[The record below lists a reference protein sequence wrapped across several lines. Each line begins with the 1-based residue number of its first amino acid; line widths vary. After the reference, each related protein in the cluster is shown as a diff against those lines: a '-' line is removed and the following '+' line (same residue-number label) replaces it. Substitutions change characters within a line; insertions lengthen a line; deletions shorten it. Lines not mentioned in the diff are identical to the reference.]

1 MAVRAYNTITLIRV
15 DDAVW
20 EIIDGYWHKN
30 GVNQEIKAQGE
41 DGLDGLSAYEVA
53 VIGGYTGTE
62 TEFYNELA
70 SMEDTRQRVDDN
82 TNQITSLGMTITERT
97 TVGGE
102 PVAEVV
108 MELMAGELIIR
119 DSIRNGGHNI
129 LKNPRFGG
137 TELPD
142 AGHWY
147 SGGTVAGYIDWYGY
161 LTVDEFLSLYGYM
174 TVDGFLT
181 TSLMGAMG

>member
-1 MAVRAYNTITLIRV
+1 MAVKAYNTITLISIDDVNISMTEPENPVV
-15 DDAVW
+15 DQLW
-20 EIIDGYWHKN
+20 
-30 GVNQEIKAQGE
+30 
-41 DGLDGLSAYEVA
+41 LDTSKEP
-53 VIGGYTGTE
+53 
-62 TEFYNELA
+62 NELMRYDGTGWVRTQHE
-70 SMEDTRQRVDDN
+70 SVEELDPSFKTEYD
-82 TNQITSLGMTITERT
+82 NQITSLGTTITERT

-108 MELMAGELIIR
+108 TELIAGELIIR
-119 DSIRNGGHNI
+119 DTIRNGGHNI
-129 LKNPRFGG
+129 LKNPRFGA

-161 LTVDEFLSLYGYM
+161 LTVNEFLNLYGSM

-181 TSLMGAMG
+181 TSEMGGMG

>member
-1 MAVRAYNTITLIRV
+1 MAVKAYNTITLISI
-15 DDAVW
+15 DD
-20 EIIDGYWHKN
+20 
-30 GVNQEIKAQGE
+30 VNISMTEP
-41 DGLDGLSAYEVA
+41 DSPVLDQLWLDTSKEP
-53 VIGGYTGTE
+53 
-62 TEFYNELA
+62 NELMRYDGTGWVRTQPN
-70 SMEDTRQRVDDN
+70 SLEELDPVFKTEYD
-82 TNQITSLGMTITERT
+82 NQITSLGTTITERT
-97 TVGGE
+97 TVDGE

-108 MELMAGELIIR
+108 TELMAGELIIR
-119 DSIRNGGHNI
+119 DTIRNGGHNI

-161 LTVDEFLSLYGYM
+161 LTVNEFLNLYGSM

-181 TSLMGAMG
+181 TSEMGALG

>member
-1 MAVRAYNTITLIRV
+1 MAVKAYNTITLISIDDVNISTSEPESPVV
-15 DDAVW
+15 DQLW
-20 EIIDGYWHKN
+20 
-30 GVNQEIKAQGE
+30 
-41 DGLDGLSAYEVA
+41 LDTSKVP
-53 VIGGYTGTE
+53 
-62 TEFYNELA
+62 NELMRYDGTVWVRTQYE
-70 SMEDTRQRVDDN
+70 SVEELDPSFKTEYD
-82 TNQITSLGMTITERT
+82 NQITSLGTTIIERT

-108 MELMAGELIIR
+108 TELMAGELVIR
-119 DSIRNGGHNI
+119 DTIRNGGHNI

-161 LTVDEFLSLYGYM
+161 LTVNEFLSLYGSM
-174 TVDGFLT
+174 TVSDFLT
-181 TSLMGAMG
+181 TSEMGALG

>member
-1 MAVRAYNTITLIRV
+1 MAVKAYNTITLISI
-15 DDAVW
+15 DD
-20 EIIDGYWHKN
+20 
-30 GVNQEIKAQGE
+30 VNISMTEP
-41 DGLDGLSAYEVA
+41 DSPVLDQLWLDTSKEP
-53 VIGGYTGTE
+53 
-62 TEFYNELA
+62 NELMRYDGTGWVRTQPNSLEELDPA
-70 SMEDTRQRVDDN
+70 FKTEYD
-82 TNQITSLGMTITERT
+82 NQITSLGTTITERT
-97 TVGGE
+97 TVDGE

-108 MELMAGELIIR
+108 TELMAGELIIR
-119 DSIRNGGHNI
+119 DTIRNGGHNI

-161 LTVDEFLSLYGYM
+161 LTVNEFLNLYGSM

-181 TSLMGAMG
+181 TSEMGGTG

>member
-1 MAVRAYNTITLIRV
+1 MTISTGEITIVDMHDVDISTTEPANPVIDQLWLDTSVVPNALMRWDGAEWVRTQHNSL
-15 DDAVW
+15 
-20 EIIDGYWHKN
+20 E
-30 GVNQEIKAQGE
+30 E
-41 DGLDGLSAYEVA
+41 LDPAFK
-53 VIGGYTGTE
+53 TE
-62 TEFYNELA
+62 Y
-70 SMEDTRQRVDDN
+70 D
-82 TNQITSLGMTITERT
+82 NQITSLGTTITERT

-108 MELMAGELIIR
+108 TELMAGELIIR
-119 DSIRNGGHNI
+119 DTIRNGGHNI

-161 LTVDEFLSLYGYM
+161 LTVDEFLSLYGSM

-181 TSLMGAMG
+181 TSEMGALG